1 MKKILLLPFFFAFQA
16 GVFAQNYHYADSLK
30 HLLATEQ
37 EEDTTTVIHYLR
49 LASYY
54 TWSFPDTAIMYFQK
68 AYLLSNRLEFRR
80 GVINALEGQAY
91 PLSLVREDSAAVSVA
106 LRKVQLAEE
115 AKDDRRLAGAWFTL
129 GSVYIHLR
137 DFEKGLLYHRKAL
150 GYTSSSDTDFINV
163 TNQHIAGCFLGL
175 NQPDSA
181 DMYAKKV
188 LRYNNLHQIE
198 NGFDVYQM
206 GSVFFQKGLLDSAH
220 RYYREGLAMVTN
232 QGILKDMANCNLG
245 IANVFHERQ
254 VYDSAIYY
262 ARAAW
267 EIAGMTGLANEK
279 LEALDK
285 LTSLFAATGNTDSAF
300 VYQQHAL
307 HLKDNIYNADK
318 VRQVQLLA
326 FNEEL
331 KKQQETEE
339 ERMRSNRILIYGL
352 LALLALTIIIAGIIY
367 RNNKLRQKAYTLLKR
382 QKEQIDRQ
390 KRAAEIET
398 GLERVR
404 SRTMAMHHTEELKEV
419 IQVVFD
425 QLKGLNIHIDYAGFI
440 LDFKEREDMHI
451 WLADHQQG
459 VPTEITIPY
468 FDSPHWNSLL
478 EAKAKQESFFA
489 NLLPFEVKNKFYQD
503 LSEWIPTMTEEAQ
516 QAIFSKPALAISTVL
531 LDNVG
536 LYIEHYSETPFTPE
550 ENAVLMRFGKVFQQ
564 TYTRFL
570 DLQKAEA
577 QARAAQIESALEKV
591 RSRSL
596 AMQSPDELIEVAQ
609 LLREEMGA
617 LGVEELETSS
627 IYIHDESSGKTQ
639 CWFTIKNADNSGKAI
654 TDQMTIDL
662 HETWVG
668 QQMYDFYKSA
678 EKQISIRMQG
688 VQRIEWIRYCE
699 EKSDLFGTSN
709 FYGDTIPERTYHLV
723 KFSNGFMGAA
733 APGEISKESREL
745 LKRAT
750 AVFSFAYTR
759 FRDLQMAEASAR
771 ASLRQAS
778 LDRVRADISSMR
790 NADDLSRITP
800 LVFNEL
806 TTLGIPFIRCGV
818 FIVHEKSKNVQ
829 VYLSTPE
836 GKSLAAMNLPFDA
849 NELTTQS
856 VAAWK
861 KEDVFIQH
869 WNQADF
875 IHWGK
880 SLQEQGHVKD
890 IQTYQDAEAAPES
903 LHLHFIPFTQGLL
916 YVGSTETLAHE
927 QIDLAKALA
936 KSFAIAYA
944 RYEDFVKL
952 EAAKAAVESAMD
964 ELKSTQAQL
973 VQQEKLA
980 SLGQLTAGIAHE
992 IKNPLNFVNNFSEVS
1007 LELIDESLEEM
1018 NRMPETRDETIV
1030 NENLGHIKSNIK
1042 KVLDHGTRANSIV
1055 NSMLMHSRQGSG
1067 HAAPTMLND
1076 FIREYSNLAYHGM
1089 RAGNHPLDVQMNFNL
1104 DGRVKEVPLI
1114 AEDFSRVVLN
1124 ICNNA
1129 FDAMGEK
1136 TKYEVRNTKYEVNA
1150 KFEVQNAKDEVG
1162 EDGLNYIP
1170 TLSIQTKLENG
1181 KVLIQFEDNGPG
1193 IPDEIKDKILQP
1205 FFTTKKGTEGT
1216 GLGLSITNDIIKAHG
1231 GEIRVETREREG
1243 SAFSILLPV

>member
-1 MKKILLLPFFFAFQA
+1 VHTDFFFKEGCLYVFSQNAFTTE
-16 GVFAQNYHYADSLK
+16 
-30 HLLATEQ
+30 ATS
-37 EEDTTTVIHYLR
+37 I
-49 LASYY
+49 
-54 TWSFPDTAIMYFQK
+54 
-68 AYLLSNRLEFRR
+68 
-80 GVINALEGQAY
+80 
-91 PLSLVREDSAAVSVA
+91 
-106 LRKVQLAEE
+106 
-115 AKDDRRLAGAWFTL
+115 
-129 GSVYIHLR
+129 
-137 DFEKGLLYHRKAL
+137 
-150 GYTSSSDTDFINV
+150 FIRFV
-163 TNQHIAGCFLGL
+163 
-175 NQPDSA
+175 
-181 DMYAKKV
+181 
-188 LRYNNLHQIE
+188 
-198 NGFDVYQM
+198 
-206 GSVFFQKGLLDSAH
+206 
-220 RYYREGLAMVTN
+220 
-232 QGILKDMANCNLG
+232 
-245 IANVFHERQ
+245 NVF
-254 VYDSAIYY
+254 S
-262 ARAAW
+262 
-267 EIAGMTGLANEK
+267 
-279 LEALDK
+279 
-285 LTSLFAATGNTDSAF
+285 
-300 VYQQHAL
+300 
-307 HLKDNIYNADK
+307 
-318 VRQVQLLA
+318 
-326 FNEEL
+326 
-331 KKQQETEE
+331 
-339 ERMRSNRILIYGL
+339 
-352 LALLALTIIIAGIIY
+352 
-367 RNNKLRQKAYTLLKR
+367 
-382 QKEQIDRQ
+382 
-390 KRAAEIET
+390 
-398 GLERVR
+398 
-404 SRTMAMHHTEELKEV
+404 
-419 IQVVFD
+419 
-425 QLKGLNIHIDYAGFI
+425 
-440 LDFKEREDMHI
+440 
-451 WLADHQQG
+451 
-459 VPTEITIPY
+459 
-468 FDSPHWNSLL
+468 
-478 EAKAKQESFFA
+478 
-489 NLLPFEVKNKFYQD
+489 
-503 LSEWIPTMTEEAQ
+503 
-516 QAIFSKPALAISTVL
+516 
-531 LDNVG
+531 
-536 LYIEHYSETPFTPE
+536 
-550 ENAVLMRFGKVFQQ
+550 Q
-564 TYTRFL
+564 TYRRYL
-570 DLQKAEA
+570 DLQKAES
-577 QARAAQIESALEKV
+577 QAREAQIENALEKV

-596 AMQSPDELIEVAQ
+596 AMQNPAELNEVAQ

-688 VQRIEWIRYCE
+688 AQRIEWIRYCE

-790 NADDLSRITP
+790 HADDLNRITP

-875 IHWGK
+875 MHWGK
-880 SLQEQGHVKD
+880 SMQEQGHVKD
-890 IQTYQDAEAAPES
+890 LQTYQDAEAAPES
-903 LHLHFIPFTQGLL
+903 LHLHFVPFTQGLL

-927 QIDLAKALA
+927 QIDLVKALA

-952 EAAKAAVESAMD
+952 EKAKAEVEVAMG
-964 ELKSTQAQL
+964 ELKATQSQL

-1018 NRMPETRDETIV
+1018 NRGPETRDETIV
-1030 NENLGHIKSNIK
+1030 NENLAHIKSNII

-1055 NSMLMHSRQGSG
+1055 NSMLMHSRAGTG
-1067 HAAPTMLND
+1067 RAELTMLND

-1104 DGRVKEVPLI
+1104 DARVKEVPLI

-1129 FDAMGEK
+1129 FDACAERSRSAMREK
-1136 TKYEVRNTKYEVNA
+1136 TKYEVRNTKYEAENT
-1150 KFEVQNAKDEVG
+1150 KFEVEETKYEVQGRKYEGG
-1162 EDGLNYIP
+1162 EELRGDYVP

-1193 IPDEIKDKILQP
+1193 IPDEIRDKILQP

-1216 GLGLSITNDIIKAHG
+1216 GLGLSITNDIVKAHG
-1231 GEIRVETREREG
+1231 GALSVETEEG
-1243 SAFSILLPV
+1243 KGSKFIIQIPINTDNG